1 MKKNLLLCFA
11 IANALT
17 VQSLFASSIAGLV
30 CPPDTTV
37 DCDAEIWDLSGYGD
51 AILKTYTDTLDPG
64 DPEVEY
70 HLNDCNIGVI
80 TRTWSAY
87 DPYGHYHTC
96 TQTITVTGT
105 STFGEHNINWPPD
118 YMTDECGAS
127 LDPDDLPEP
136 FNAPTWDDVSCSMIM
151 YNHKDLDFYISD
163 GCVKILRKWSLLDWC
178 TYDPNSGSNAGRWE
192 YTQVLKIMTLDE
204 PEIICIPDVTV
215 SSGAEC
221 GIAYVQLGD
230 VTGSTICGAGVTITN
245 NSPYADDGGANASG
259 TYPQGTTEVKFTAE
273 DGCGNK
279 TYCKVNITVLDLK
292 QPTPICMHGISAT
305 LSVMSNGYYTV
316 LFPELFDRGS
326 YDNCTPK
333 DKLKFWVEPDTL
345 WCSDLD
351 TADVRVYVEDESGNV
366 SYCETYVYLTDN
378 QDKCPN
384 TGNFTVNGSIQGP
397 NQMMVNQGTISFNY
411 SGGKVESVIQSD
423 GTFTADALKVGQDYQ
438 LQYVGEELYEPLST
452 LDQVYLIQSLLG
464 QELLSD
470 QRAIA
475 SADLDEDGIVTA
487 YDAYLMQQ
495 IILGKLQGYG
505 PNQYLFID
513 RMVPYNGEFKLP
525 SDMVT
530 SSIRGLQRDEVL
542 SKSLLILQK
551 GILKDFSTDVPEI
564 DEPLVLSY
572 DAHKLLQSDELES
585 VELITEED
593 VSLWGG
599 QFSFNLPKD
608 RIEEL
613 EIHFAGKPLNQDAY
627 DWNME
632 DGILRISIA
641 LTSPIEI
648 ASGSSV
654 IRLNVR
660 LTQATTI
667 QELVQLNSSENWS
680 QEVYTED
687 FKTKPVTIDGAVSVQ
702 SGSSE
707 IGEEIQL
714 HVYPNPLK
722 RYEDVRLRF
731 DIPQS
736 NSSLEKNYQ
745 ASVVSI
751 AGQTVISREVDLNQR
766 ASLSALEQQIRQLK
780 GGVYIIHLV
789 SKKHQFAE
797 RLMIHE

>member
-1 MKKNLLLCFA
+1 
-11 IANALT
+11 
-17 VQSLFASSIAGLV
+17 
-30 CPPDTTV
+30 
-37 DCDAEIWDLSGYGD
+37 
-51 AILKTYTDTLDPG
+51 
-64 DPEVEY
+64 
-70 HLNDCNIGVI
+70 
-80 TRTWSAY
+80 
-87 DPYGHYHTC
+87 
-96 TQTITVTGT
+96 
-105 STFGEHNINWPPD
+105 
-118 YMTDECGAS
+118 
-127 LDPDDLPEP
+127 
-136 FNAPTWDDVSCSMIM
+136 
-151 YNHKDLDFYISD
+151 
-163 GCVKILRKWSLLDWC
+163 
-178 TYDPNSGSNAGRWE
+178 
-192 YTQVLKIMTLDE
+192 
-204 PEIICIPDVTV
+204 
-215 SSGAEC
+215 
-221 GIAYVQLGD
+221 
-230 VTGSTICGAGVTITN
+230 
-245 NSPYADDGGANASG
+245 
-259 TYPQGTTEVKFTAE
+259 
-273 DGCGNK
+273 
-279 TYCKVNITVLDLK
+279 
-292 QPTPICMHGISAT
+292 
-305 LSVMSNGYYTV
+305 
-316 LFPELFDRGS
+316 
-326 YDNCTPK
+326 
-333 DKLKFWVEPDTL
+333 
-345 WCSDLD
+345 
-351 TADVRVYVEDESGNV
+351 
-366 SYCETYVYLTDN
+366 VYLTDN

-411 SGGKVESVIQSD
+411 SGGKVESAIQSD
-423 GTFTADALKVGQDYQ
+423 GTFAADALKVGQDYQ
-438 LQYVGEELYEPLST
+438 IQYVGEELYEPLST

-464 QELLSD
+464 QELLSE

-572 DAHKLLQSDELES
+572 DAHKLLQSDEPES

-627 DWNME
+627 HWNME

-667 QELVQLNSSENWS
+667 QELVQLSSSANWS

-722 RYEDVRLRF
+722 RYEDVRLLF
-731 DIPQS
+731 DIPHS
-736 NSSLEKNYQ
+736 NSSLEMNYQ

-789 SKKHQFAE
+789 SKNHQFAE

>member
-1 MKKNLLLCFA
+1 MKKKLLLCFA

-17 VQSLFASSIAGLV
+17 VQSLFASSIAGLI

-37 DCDAEIWDLSGYGD
+37 DCDADIWDLSGYGD

-96 TQTITVTGT
+96 TQTITVSGT

-192 YTQVLKIMTLDE
+192 HTQVLKIMTLDE
-204 PEIICIPDVTV
+204 PEINCIPDVTV
-215 SSGAEC
+215 SSGSEC
-221 GIAYVQLGD
+221 GVAYVPLDD

-245 NSPYADDGGANASG
+245 NSPYADEGGANASG

-279 TYCKVNITVLDLK
+279 AYCKVKITVLDLK
-292 QPTPICMHGISAT
+292 QPTPVCMHGISAT

-351 TADVRVYVEDESGNV
+351 TADVRVYVEDEAGNV

-384 TGNFTVNGSIQGP
+384 TGNFTVNGSVQGP
-397 NQMMVNQGTISFNY
+397 NQMMLTQGAISFNH
-411 SGGKVESVIQSD
+411 SGRKVESSIQSD
-423 GTFTADALKVGQDYQ
+423 GTFTADALEVGENYQ
-438 LQYVGEELYEPLST
+438 IQYVGDELYKPLST
-452 LDQVYLIQSLLG
+452 LDQIYLIQSLLG
-464 QELLSD
+464 EDILSD
-470 QRAIA
+470 QRVIA
-475 SADLDEDGIVTA
+475 AADMDEDGIVTA
-487 YDAYLMQQ
+487 YDAYLLQQ
-495 IILGKLQGYG
+495 LMLGTLQG
-505 PNQYLFID
+505 PTNTEYLFVD
-513 RMVPYNGEFKLP
+513 QKVAYDGSFSLP
-525 SDMVT
+525 SDMVI
-530 SSIRGLQRDEVL
+530 SGIEGRHRDEVI
-542 SKSLLILQK
+542 SKSLLILEK
-551 GILKDFSTDVPEI
+551 GVLKEFGNDVPDTDVP
-564 DEPLVLSY
+564 LVLTY
-572 DAHKLLQSDELES
+572 DPYKLLQTDELQN
-585 VELITEED
+585 VDLLTEED
-593 VSLWGG
+593 VSLWGA
-599 QFSFNLPKD
+599 QFSFSLPND

-613 EIHFAGKPLNQDAY
+613 EILFADKPLNQDAY
-627 DWNME
+627 HWNME
-632 DGILRISIA
+632 DGILRVSIA
-641 LTSPIEI
+641 LTSPVEI
-648 ASGSSV
+648 LSGSPV
-654 IRLNVR
+654 IGLNVR
-660 LTQATTI
+660 LNQETTV
-667 QELVQLNSSENWS
+667 QELIQLSSSENWS
-680 QEVYTED
+680 QEVYTEN
-687 FKTKPVTIDGAVSVQ
+687 FITKPVTIDGAVSSQ
-702 SGSSE
+702 SSSSE
-707 IGEEIQL
+707 SLDDIQL
-714 HVYPNPLK
+714 YIYPNPLK
-722 RYEDVRLRF
+722 RFENVRLSF
-731 DIPQS
+731 DFPQS
-736 NSSLEKNYQ
+736 NISLGKHFQ
-745 ASVVSI
+745 ASVVSME
-751 AGQTVISREVDLNQR
+751 GQTVVSMEVDLSQR
-766 ASLSALEQQIRQLK
+766 AGLSTLEQQIRQLR
-780 GGVYIIHLV
+780 GGVYIIHFV
-789 SKKHQFAE
+789 NSNYQFAE
-797 RLMIHE
+797 RLIIQE